1 MAPGGSMAGERR
13 LGWYYGW
20 NIVAGCVVAGIAAS
34 ALPINAFSLFLAGW
48 SADLHVPL
56 STLQIGIGGCGLGC
70 ALVSPLIGLIADKYS
85 GRWLISIGLALM
97 ALFCLGISSVTAVWQ
112 YIALYALLLPVGLTL
127 STSLLANSMVSRWFV
142 RRLGLALSIT
152 AVGLGMAGVVMPPI
166 VAAAMP
172 DLGWRGIWRTGG
184 IIIAVLVLPLVIAV
198 LREKPREKDGSY
210 YLTGADGGAA
220 VPPHSHGGKSDL
232 RWRDI
237 FKRRNF
243 WLLIVVYVPML
254 ALYGGA
260 GQNIAPIATSRG
272 LSAETAGVLLSLLS
286 VSQLAATMLA
296 GVMSDRLGNRLP
308 LAVFAFATA
317 VGGVFVAFGAGS
329 VTLGIGIILAGFG
342 GSFWP
347 LIAAS
352 AAAEFGA
359 GAVGRVFGLV
369 MFFLPLVISAPFAVA
384 KARESTGSYTLALLV
399 MAFIAVVGGLA
410 CLLLMRE
417 QRAPKLAAGD
427 SQIEAK
433 PADTLA

>member
-1 MAPGGSMAGERR
+1 MADERR

-20 NIVAGCVVAGIAAS
+20 NIVAVCVVAGIAAS
-34 ALPINAFSLFLAGW
+34 ALPINAFSLFLAAW
-48 SADLHVPL
+48 ASDLHVPL

-70 ALVSPLIGLIADKYS
+70 ALISPVIGLIADKYP

-97 ALFCLGISSVTAVWQ
+97 ALFCVGISAVNAVWQ
-112 YIALYALLLPVGLTL
+112 YITLYAVLLPVALTL
-127 STSLLANSMVSRWFV
+127 STSLLANAMVSRWFV
-142 RRLGLALSIT
+142 RRLGLALSVT

-172 DLGWRGIWRTGG
+172 VLGWRGIWRSGG
-184 IIIAVLVLPLVIAV
+184 IIIAVFILPLVIWV
-198 LREKPREKDGSY
+198 LRERPTEKDGSY
-210 YLTGADGGAA
+210 YLTPDGAA
-220 VPPHSHGGKSDL
+220 GAPPSHSHGAATNL

-237 FKRRNF
+237 FARRNF

-254 ALYGGA
+254 ALYGGV
-260 GQNIAPIATSRG
+260 GQNVAPIASSHG
-272 LSAETAGVLLSLLS
+272 LTAQTAGVLLSLYS
-286 VSQLAATMLA
+286 VSQLVATLLA

-308 LAVFAFATA
+308 LAGFAFATA
-317 VGGVFVAFGAGS
+317 IGGVLVAFGGGTLS
-329 VTLGIGIILAGFG
+329 LGLGIVLAAFG

-352 AAAEFGA
+352 AATEFGA

-384 KARESTGSYTLALLV
+384 KAKESTGSYTAALVV
-399 MAFIAVVGGLA
+399 MAAITVVGGLA

-417 QRAPKLAAGD
+417 QRAPKSKAVGGGGLAP
-427 SQIEAK
+427 K

>member
-1 MAPGGSMAGERR
+1 MADERR
-13 LGWYYGW
+13 PGWYYGW
-20 NIVAGCVVAGIAAS
+20 NIVALCVVAGIAAS

-48 SADLHVPL
+48 GADLHVSL
-56 STLQIGIGGCGLGC
+56 STLQLGIGGCGLGC
-70 ALVSPLIGLIADKYS
+70 ALVSPLIGVIADKYS

-97 ALFCLGISSVTAVWQ
+97 ALFCLGISAVTAVWQ

-184 IIIAVLVLPLVIAV
+184 IIIAALVLPLVIAL
-198 LREKPREKDGSY
+198 LRERPAAKDGSY
-210 YLTGADGGAA
+210 YLTPDGGAA
-220 VPPHSHGGKSDL
+220 VPPHGHGGTSDL

-272 LSAETAGVLLSLLS
+272 LSPQTAGVLLSLLS

-296 GVMSDRLGNRLP
+296 GVMSDRIGNRLP
-308 LAVFAFATA
+308 LAGFAFATA
-317 VGGVFVAFGAGS
+317 VGGIFVAFGGGTVS
-329 VTLGIGIILAGFG
+329 LGIGIILAGFG

-347 LIAAS
+347 LIAAT
-352 AAAEFGA
+352 AATEFGA

-369 MFFLPLVISAPFAVA
+369 MFFLPLVISAPFVVA
-384 KARESTGSYTLALLV
+384 KAKESTGSYTVALSA
-399 MAFIAVVGGLA
+399 MAAIALVGGLA

-417 QRAPKLAAGD
+417 QRTPKAGAVDSGIAPKA
-427 SQIEAK
+427 
-433 PADTLA
+433 ADTLA

>member
-1 MAPGGSMAGERR
+1 MAGETR

-20 NIVAGCVVAGIAAS
+20 NIVAVCVIAGIAAS

-48 SADLHVPL
+48 GADLHVPV
-56 STLQIGIGGCGLGC
+56 STLQLGIGGCGLGC
-70 ALVSPLIGLIADKYS
+70 ALVSPLIGLIADKYP

-97 ALFCLGISSVTAVWQ
+97 AVFCVGISAVTAVWQ
-112 YIALYALLLPVGLTL
+112 YIALYAVLLPVALTL

-142 RRLGLALSIT
+142 RRLGLALSVT

-166 VAAAMP
+166 IAATMP

-184 IIIAVLVLPLVIAV
+184 IIIAVLILPLAIAV
-198 LREKPREKDGSY
+198 LRERPSAKDGSY
-210 YLTGADGGAA
+210 YLTAEGASA
-220 VPPHSHGGKSDL
+220 VPAHGHGGTSTL

-237 FKRRNF
+237 FKRGNF

-272 LSAETAGVLLSLLS
+272 LSPQTAGVLLSLLS
-286 VSQLAATMLA
+286 VSQLAATLLA
-296 GVMSDRLGNRLP
+296 GMMSDRFGNRLA
-308 LAVFAFATA
+308 LSGFAFATA
-317 VGGVFVAFGAGS
+317 IGGVFVALGGGAVS
-329 VTLGIGIILAGFG
+329 LGAGIILAGFG

-352 AAAEFGA
+352 AATEFGV

-369 MFFLPLVISAPFAVA
+369 MFFLPLAITAPFAVA
-384 KARESTGSYTLALLV
+384 KSKESTGSYAAALLV
-399 MAFIAVVGGLA
+399 MAAIAVVGGLA

-417 QRAPKLAAGD
+417 RRLPKIAAAEAGLAP
-427 SQIEAK
+427 K